1 MQNRLD
7 PDEFDAVAIEESKRI
22 LREHT
27 SKDRFAFD
35 NAAPMEVRVN
45 CANYDNEYG
54 CLTNMRCCMADDKA
68 CDYYEESV
76 VPTLDK
82 ERIKKYKKRV
92 GKKRIKGEKGIRYCE
107 CGNPLP
113 KGKHFCEKCRIK
125 NLKAAQK
132 RAAAKYKK
140 NQGR

>member
-7 PDEFDAVAIEESKRI
+7 PNEYDAIAIEESKKI
-22 LREHT
+22 LHDY
-27 SKDRFAFD
+27 SFGDHLVFD
-35 NAAPMEVRVN
+35 NAAPMEVRMN
-45 CANYDNEYG
+45 CANYDAKYG
-54 CLTNMRCCMADDKA
+54 CLINKRCCMADDHA

-82 ERIKKYKKRV
+82 KKIKKYKKRV

-107 CGNPLP
+107 CGSPLP

-125 NLKAAQK
+125 NLKQSQK

-140 NQGR
+140 SQGR